1 MTHRFSRIAR
11 LLAIPALLAV
21 AVLTAPTAS
30 AGNPCFHGYEM
41 PGTTTGPGTDVK
53 LMPCAFDPTVT
64 VIGVGESVN
73 FINGPDYTHL
83 VTGAAH
89 EWGSAEVEVQPN
101 ETVTYTFDTA
111 GVYPYACAL
120 HPGMSGA
127 IVVGDLADAVAA
139 GVSDSAG
146 GGTTG
151 TGSSDAAKPAA
162 AEPAGVEP
170 DAASAPSTTAASE
183 TSLSALIL
191 PVLGVAAGLLAGI
204 SLAWMAIRRRSTTE
218 GTLARAE

>member
-1 MTHRFSRIAR
+1 MNARKSRIVR
-11 LLAIPALLAV
+11 LLTLPALLV
-21 AVLTAPTAS
+21 MAVLTAPTAS

-41 PGTTTGPGTDVK
+41 APSSTGPGTDIK

-101 ETVTYTFDTA
+101 ETVTYSFDTA

-139 GVSDSAG
+139 GIADSSA

-151 TGSSDAAKPAA
+151 TGSTNGAAPAA
-162 AEPAGVEP
+162 EEPVAGEPTAP
-170 DAASAPSTTAASE
+170 DASSAN
-183 TSLSALIL
+183 
-191 PVLGVAAGLLAGI
+191 AAGSPASSPGILLGLGIGAGLIAGI
-204 SLAWMAIRRRSTTE
+204 SVAWMTLRRRPTTE
-218 GTLARAE
+218 GTLARAD